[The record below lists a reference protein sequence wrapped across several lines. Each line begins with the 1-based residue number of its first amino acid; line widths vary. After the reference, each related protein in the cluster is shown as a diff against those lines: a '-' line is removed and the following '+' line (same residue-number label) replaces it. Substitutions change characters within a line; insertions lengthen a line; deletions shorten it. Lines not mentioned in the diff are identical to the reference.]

1 MAKTQIPG
9 VISDKDVYTTR
20 ELRRRLGLSAW
31 SVWRMS
37 LKGLKVHRIARRK
50 FVMGRDFIAYLDSLE

>member
-31 SVWRMS
+31 STWRMS
-37 LKGLKVHRIARRK
+37 RKGLKVHRIARRK
-50 FVMGRDFIAYLDSLE
+50 FVMGRDFIAYLDSKQ